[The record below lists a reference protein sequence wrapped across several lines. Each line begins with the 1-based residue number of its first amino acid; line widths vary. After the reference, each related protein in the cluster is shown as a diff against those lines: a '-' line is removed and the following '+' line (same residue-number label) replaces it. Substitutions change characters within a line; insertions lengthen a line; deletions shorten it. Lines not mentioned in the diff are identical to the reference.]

1 MVVAPTKEVKALKCL
16 LVSFLVA
23 SIIVC
28 GFVWGAKWMH
38 PISKSLGRG
47 EMGEYLYQRCNK
59 GMVLFADE
67 DGTKYYCGRQLEL

>member
-1 MVVAPTKEVKALKCL
+1 MKILNCI
-16 LVSFLVA
+16 LVA
-23 SIIVC
+23 MLIAILIAG
-28 GFVWGAKWMH
+28 GFIWGSVWTH

-47 EMGEYLYQRCNK
+47 EMGEYLYQRCAK